1 MLWATSR
8 ALLRELLRGLS
19 RSCCGTVAG
28 LGSAASPLAQGPG
41 ILRLRRAAGAEAGG
55 RERGGGGQRA
65 AAEEAIG
72 FEKVV
77 PFSYSTL
84 FQAH

>member
-19 RSCCGTVAG
+19 RELLRHCRGTG
-28 LGSAASPLAQGPG
+28 NSQ